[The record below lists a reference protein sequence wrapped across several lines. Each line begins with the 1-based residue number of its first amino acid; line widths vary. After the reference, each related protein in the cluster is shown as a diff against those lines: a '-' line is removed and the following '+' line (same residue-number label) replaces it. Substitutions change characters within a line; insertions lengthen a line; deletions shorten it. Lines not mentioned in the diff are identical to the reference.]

1 MDIDATTIGSL
12 IDKHQGLKKNLI
24 AILLEIQE
32 TCNYLP
38 PESLRQVAAAL
49 GMPLIDVVG
58 VATFYRAFS
67 MTPRGKHTCL
77 VCLGT
82 ACHVRGGQKILEEF
96 EKKLGI
102 PAGETTKDKQFT
114 LETVACL
121 GCCAIGP
128 VVVIDGEYFGHT
140 TLRKVEPI
148 IGKFSRAK
156 APVKK
161 RPAAAG
167 SAAGKRQTAAKPAP
181 RERQAKARAGAK
193 PRGRTARKK

>member
-1 MDIDATTIGSL
+1 LDIDANKIQAL
-12 IDKHQGLKKNLI
+12 IDKHQGLRKNLI

-32 TCNYLP
+32 SCNYLP
-38 PESLRQVAAAL
+38 PESLRQVAAVL
-49 GMPLIDVVG
+49 GMPLVEVIG

-67 MTPRGKHTCL
+67 LKPRGRHTCL

-96 EKKLGI
+96 EKKLRI
-102 PAGETTKDKQFT
+102 PAGETTKDDQFT

-128 VVVIDGEYFGHT
+128 VVVVDGEYFGHT

-148 IGKFSRAK
+148 IAKFARKAAPAKKRQAPAK
-156 APVKK
+156 A
-161 RPAAAG
+161 
-167 SAAGKRQTAAKPAP
+167 AP
-181 RERQAKARAGAK
+181 RQ
-193 PRGRTARKK
+193 RGRTARKK